1 MAKLFGFFGILFLS
15 CSLGL
20 KAQEAVMLEGR
31 IVNDSIEHE
40 YLHILNLTLQ
50 KGTITSESG
59 NFAIPVRVND
69 TLYISALQFK
79 HKELV
84 ITPAIYSRK
93 YIEIALET
101 EVTELADVNISDVAL
116 SGRLGDDMNKPKLEK
131 PFDPAEAGLPV
142 YTGPVLTSEERKL
155 YTATHSGGGI
165 IPVDA
170 VINAISGRTAY
181 LKKIVKVSNMEI
193 KVQEARNL
201 VADSTYIKQLEIP
214 ARFIDDF
221 VHYVYMDNTANLA
234 VAASE
239 NPLSLMELLLQEA
252 PAYLEHKKDEGV
264 RIEKKQ

>member
-1 MAKLFGFFGILFLS
+1 MTKLFGFFGILFLS
-15 CSLGL
+15 CSFGL
-20 KAQEAVMLEGR
+20 QAQEAVMLEGR

-50 KGTITSESG
+50 KGTITTESG
-59 NFAIPVRVND
+59 NFTIPVRLHD

-201 VADSTYIKQLEIP
+201 IADSTYIKQLEIP